1 MSANIHRYR
10 TEYPDKTSKIN
21 EDSIC
26 KLKRESPN
34 KTYKEG
40 EIVIILS
47 IDDDGIMTSAGF
59 IEERDLQKVECMA
72 INTDKYEDQTP
83 IPTKYEYWMESG
95 VVFEL
100 THKIENGL
108 NIAQCPYCHK

>member
-1 MSANIHRYR
+1 MSASINRYR
-10 TEYPDKTSKIN
+10 TEYPDKTGKIN

-26 KLKRESPN
+26 KLKIESPN
-34 KTYKEG
+34 ETYKKG
-40 EIVIILS
+40 EIVMILS

-59 IEERDLQKVECMA
+59 IEEKDLQRVECMA

-95 VVFEL
+95 VIFEL
-100 THKIENGL
+100 TRKTENSL
-108 NIAQCPYCHK
+108 RIAQCPYCYK